1 MEVFRDIEDPKLS
14 LSGSVVTIGNFD
26 GIHLGHQALLRSAV
40 EEAKRR
46 DLASVVFTFEPH
58 PLKLLAPARAPRLLL
73 APEDKIELLE
83 GFGVR
88 AVVAQRFDRHF
99 SRVSAE
105 EFVRRCIAGRLKT
118 RKIWVGRDLRFGQE
132 RKGSVDDLIRWGG
145 VFGFEVG
152 IIDPILLNGVRIS
165 SSEIRQ
171 LIEEGRVDEVKPM
184 LGRYHFLSGRVVGGH
199 NRGRE
204 LGFPTANISSRTEVV
219 PRDGIY
225 ATIIEVNQ
233 KPLLSVSSI
242 GVNPTFGNGPRTVE
256 SFVLDFDRDVY
267 GEIIKLSFVKRIREE
282 RKFSSVDALIGQ
294 MNQDVI
300 AAREIFDALGLS
312 AGLRQHGR

>member
-1 MEVFRDIEDPKLS
+1 MEVVRDIEDGKLS

-40 EEAKRR
+40 DEAKRR

-58 PLKLLAPARAPRLLL
+58 PLKLLAPERAPRLLL
-73 APEDKIELLE
+73 APEDKMELLE
-83 GFGVR
+83 SFGVHT
-88 AVVAQRFDRHF
+88 VVAQRFDRQF
-99 SRVSAE
+99 SSLSAE

-118 RKIWVGRDLRFGQE
+118 RKIWVGRDLRFGQG
-132 RKGSVDDLIRWGG
+132 RKGSVDDLVRWGDA
-145 VFGFEVG
+145 FGFEVG

-165 SSEIRQ
+165 SSEIRR

-204 LGFPTANISSRTEVV
+204 LGFPTANISNRTEVV
-219 PRDGIY
+219 PLDGIY
-225 ATIIEVNQ
+225 ATIIEINQ

-256 SFVLDFDRDVY
+256 SFVFDFDRNVY
-267 GEIIKLSFVKRIREE
+267 GENIKLSFVRRIRDE

-312 AGLRQHGR
+312 ATVGQQR